1 LPAGV
6 LKQRVER
13 FAFSAYPNSLV
24 VTNSS
29 MLHSGFQDARPSSRT
44 DLHQRKCH
52 PRKMKSL
59 RKVFSFG
66 CTLLLTVPTATL
78 EAQNPG
84 QPVAPAA
91 ARQQPAHPPQSDA
104 QAKIVKNVNYVVLPV
119 TVKDR
124 GGRLVADLRQD
135 DFRVLEDNVEQKIEV
150 FTAEAF
156 PLSMVVLIDN
166 DLKSKDAPQV
176 EASLEAIVGGMSA
189 EDEAFICRFDEYFY
203 PGKGFSMDPDKLL
216 TELKR
221 ERLGSRPSVARPSGT
236 FDPPTIN
243 GQSVTGGPATPATT
257 IEIGGKPTKALD
269 DAVYAAAELLKDRGR
284 ERRKIIV
291 LVSDGVNAPKQNKN
305 KYDVV
310 LQQLLR
316 YNISVFGVGV
326 GTVFID
332 RKFDKLDRLARYAH
346 NTGGD
351 VYYASRRGDLED
363 LYARVTEEA
372 RNQYTLA
379 YSPRGTDRGAD
390 YHSVEVRVKREGLSI
405 LTRDGYYAGALPAA
419 R

>member
-1 LPAGV
+1 MRAWLPSPIH
-6 LKQRVER
+6 R
-13 FAFSAYPNSLV
+13 
-24 VTNSS
+24 
-29 MLHSGFQDARPSSRT
+29 
-44 DLHQRKCH
+44 RKLRL
-52 PRKMKSL
+52 RKMKSL
-59 RKVFSFG
+59 QKPLHFACALS
-66 CTLLLTVPTATL
+66 LLLPTSKL
-78 EAQNPG
+78 EAQTPG
-84 QPVAPAA
+84 QQVAPAA
-91 ARQQPAHPPQSDA
+91 GPQQPANPPQSDA
-104 QAKIVKNVNYVVLPV
+104 QAKIVRNVNYVVLPV

-124 GGRLVADLRQD
+124 AGRLVADLRQQ
-135 DFRVLEDNVEQKIEV
+135 DFRVLEDNVEQKLEV

-156 PLSMVVLIDN
+156 PISMVVLIDN

-176 EASLEAIVGGMSA
+176 EESLQAIVGGMSA
-189 EDEAFICRFDEYFY
+189 EDEAFICRFDEFFY
-203 PGKGFSMDPDKLL
+203 PGKGFSADADNLL

-221 ERLGSRPSVARPSGT
+221 EKLGSRPSVATPGGP
-236 FDPPTIN
+236 FAPPTIN
-243 GQSVTGGPATPATT
+243 GQAVTGGPAVQRPT
-257 IEIGGKPTKALD
+257 IEFGGKPTKALD

-284 ERRKIIV
+284 NRRKIIV
-291 LVSDGVNAPKQNKN
+291 LISDGVNAPKQNKY
-305 KYDVV
+305 KYEVV
-310 LQQLLR
+310 LEELLR

-351 VYYASRRGDLED
+351 VYYGSRRDDLEE

-390 YHSVEVRVKREGLSI
+390 YHSVEVRVKREGLTI
-405 LTRDGYYAGALPAA
+405 LTREGYYAGALPAA

>member
-1 LPAGV
+1 M
-6 LKQRVER
+6 RER
-13 FAFSAYPNSLV
+13 KF
-24 VTNSS
+24 
-29 MLHSGFQDARPSSRT
+29 
-44 DLHQRKCH
+44 H

-59 RKVFSFG
+59 RI
-66 CTLLLTVPTATL
+66 LLDFFCALCLLVPSSIL

-84 QPVAPAA
+84 QQVAPAA
-91 ARQQPAHPPQSDA
+91 VRQPPDNPPQSDA
-104 QAKIVKNVNYVVLPV
+104 QAKIVRNVNYVVLPV

-124 GGRLVADLRQD
+124 AGRLVADLRQQ

-156 PLSMVVLIDN
+156 PISMVVLIDN

-176 EASLEAIVGGMSA
+176 EASLQAIVGGMSA
-189 EDEAFICRFDEYFY
+189 EDEAFLCRFDEYFY
-203 PGKGFSMDPDKLL
+203 PGKGFSMDRDKLL

-221 ERLGSRPSVARPSGT
+221 EKLGTRPSVATPGGP
-236 FDPPTIN
+236 FAPPTIN
-243 GQSVTGGPATPATT
+243 GQAVTGGPAVQRPT
-257 IEIGGKPTKALD
+257 IEFGGKPTKALD

-284 ERRKIIV
+284 ARRKIIV
-291 LVSDGVNAPKQNKN
+291 LISDGVNAPKYNKN
-305 KYDVV
+305 KYEVV
-310 LQQLLR
+310 LEELLR

-332 RKFDKLDRLARYAH
+332 RKFEKLDRLARYAH

-351 VYYASRRGDLED
+351 AYYASRRDDLEE

-372 RNQYTLA
+372 RNQYTIA
-379 YSPRGTDRGAD
+379 YSPRGTDRGVD
-390 YHSVEVRVKREGLSI
+390 YHSVEVRVKREGLTI
-405 LTRDGYYAGALPAA
+405 LTRDGYYSGGLPEA

>member
-1 LPAGV
+1 
-6 LKQRVER
+6 
-13 FAFSAYPNSLV
+13 
-24 VTNSS
+24 
-29 MLHSGFQDARPSSRT
+29 M
-44 DLHQRKCH
+44 
-52 PRKMKSL
+52 MKSL
-59 RKVFSFG
+59 RQIFSF
-66 CTLLLTVPTATL
+66 TLSALLLTLPAML
-78 EAQNPG
+78 EAQSPG
-84 QPVAPAA
+84 QRAAPVAS
-91 ARQQPAHPPQSDA
+91 RQQPTNPPQSDA

-124 GGRLVADLRQD
+124 AGRLVADLRQD

-156 PLSMVVLIDN
+156 PISMVVLIDN
-166 DLKSKDAPQV
+166 DLKSRDAPQV
-176 EASLEAIVGGMSA
+176 EASLQAIVGGMSA
-189 EDEAFICRFDEYFY
+189 EDEAFVCRFDEYFY
-203 PGKGFSMDPDKLL
+203 PGKGFSMDPDRLL

-221 ERLGSRPSVARPSGT
+221 ERLGSRPSVAAPGGP
-236 FDPPTIN
+236 FAPPTIN
-243 GQSVTGGPATPATT
+243 GQAVTGGPAVQSTT
-257 IEIGGKPTKALD
+257 IEFGGKPTKALD

-284 ERRKIIV
+284 DRRKIIV
-291 LVSDGVNAPKQNKN
+291 LISDGVNAPKRNKN
-305 KYDVV
+305 KYEVV
-310 LQQLLR
+310 LEELLR
-316 YNISVFGVGV
+316 YNVSVFGVGV

-351 VYYASRRGDLED
+351 VYYGSHRDDLEE

-379 YSPRGTDRGAD
+379 YSPRGTDRGAE
-390 YHSVEVRVKREGLSI
+390 YHSVEVRVKREGLNI

>member
-1 LPAGV
+1 
-6 LKQRVER
+6 
-13 FAFSAYPNSLV
+13 
-24 VTNSS
+24 
-29 MLHSGFQDARPSSRT
+29 
-44 DLHQRKCH
+44 
-52 PRKMKSL
+52 MKSL
-59 RKVFSFG
+59 RKIFSLACALSLF
-66 CTLLLTVPTATL
+66 VPATPSEGQSLRQKVTAS
-78 EAQNPG
+78 
-84 QPVAPAA
+84 AP
-91 ARQQPAHPPQSDA
+91 RQLPANPPQSDA
-104 QAKIVKNVNYVVLPV
+104 QAKIVRNVNYVVLPV

-124 GGRLVADLRQD
+124 AGRLVADLKQD
-135 DFRVLEDNVEQKIEV
+135 EFRVLEDNVEQRLEV

-156 PLSMVVLIDN
+156 PISMVVLIDN

-203 PGKGFSMDPDKLL
+203 AGKGFSMDPDKLL

-221 ERLGSRPSVARPSGT
+221 ERLGSRASVATAGGP
-236 FDPPTIN
+236 FDSPTIN
-243 GQSVTGGPATPATT
+243 GQAVTGGPATPRTT
-257 IEIGGKPTKALD
+257 IDIGGKPTKALD

-284 ERRKIIV
+284 DRRKIIV
-291 LVSDGVNAPKQNKN
+291 LISDGVNAPKYN
-305 KYDVV
+305 KYKYEVV
-310 LQQLLR
+310 LEELLR

-332 RKFDKLDRLARYAH
+332 RKFDKFDRLARYAH

-351 VYYASRRGDLED
+351 VYYASRRDDLEE

-390 YHSVEVRVKREGLSI
+390 YHSVEVRVKREGLTI
-405 LTRDGYYAGALPAA
+405 LTRDGYYAGVLPAA